1 MGDLLNAHKFFEE
14 RNKLSVEQ
22 RDIRRVIS
30 FLDELILGDYRIS
43 EDIKMEASVLRE
55 KMHKA
60 MKEV

>member
-1 MGDLLNAHKFFEE
+1 MNAHKFFEE

-60 MKEV
+60 LKEV

>member
-1 MGDLLNAHKFFEE
+1 MNAHKFFEE